1 MHLYDIGYINAKLI
15 NVLKSFKWGGRSVN
29 DNHLSWWLSIW
40 INLWVCCELTA
51 FGRKNRFESLFW
63 AEKSALHDECM
74 THKLWV
80 MNIRH
85 SKLSLSSAASRLMS
99 IEKRFDEIFCSRW
112 KNMII
117 NYLFSCCL
125 LLSQV
130 SFLFQVVSDTK
141 SLELSKL
148 LARCLILRGRW
159 AILHRFYRY

>member
-1 MHLYDIGYINAKLI
+1 MFSSRLNEGVVRLMIINYHDSWVFELI
-15 NVLKSFKWGGRSVN
+15 FGFAVN
-29 DNHLSWWLSIW
+29 LQS
-40 INLWVCCELTA
+40 A